1 MKFDKECEVLWH
13 DRKRHLGM
21 PISFYRYYIVKK
33 EGEWVKFF
41 RHKGFFSAIID
52 EINVYRCYDVSLQVT
67 LLDKIFHTGTIEVSS
82 NDASVPKFHLRH
94 IKNPY
99 QVRDFISSL
108 IELERKK
115 KHVGIT
121 EFQVNK

>member
-1 MKFDKECEVLWH
+1 MKFDKSCEVLWQ

-41 RHKGFFSAIID
+41 RHKGFLSAIID
-52 EINVYRCYDVSLQVT
+52 EINVYRCYDVTLKISLV
-67 LLDKIFHTGTIEVSS
+67 DRIFKTGTVEICS
-82 NDASVPKFHLRH
+82 NDSSAPIFHLRH

-99 QVRDFISSL
+99 KVRDLVSSL

-115 KHVGIT
+115 RNIGIT
-121 EFQVNK
+121 EFQT